1 MLRLPR
7 IIRSQQQEPSVRGK
21 EYRKILVLAFPLI
34 LSTSAWSVQHFV
46 DRMFLSWYSAEAIAA
61 SMPAGLLNFMVTS
74 IFIGTASFVS
84 TFVSQYHGSGQFEK
98 IGSIIWQGFY
108 IGVIGGLFIL
118 FLIPFAGTFFD
129 FAGHPELIRQH
140 ETSYFSILC
149 LGAMPTIA
157 SSSFAGFFSGR
168 GNPWPVMWLSFF
180 QTAANLLLDYCM
192 IFGRWGFPEMGI
204 AGAGIATV
212 VSAFLTFSAYLILLH
227 RKSFDTAFG
236 TLRNKKFDPKLF
248 KRLLHFGL
256 PNGMQ
261 MFIDIVGFSLFLLFV
276 GRLGILPLAATNIA
290 FNINTLAFMPM
301 IGMGMAV
308 SILVGQ
314 NLGRNDADA
323 AERCVYSGFH
333 LTFLYMAFIAFLY
346 VAVPDIFISPF
357 TPRVHPGDFE
367 KIHAIAV
374 VLLRFVAFYSLF
386 DTMNIIFLSALKG
399 AGDTRYVIKIVTL
412 VSVFVL
418 VVPSYAVI
426 ILLNKSIYS
435 AWFIATAYVTVLGF
449 TFLFRFLNGGW
460 KHIRVIERVGQ
471 KHTAV

>member
-1 MLRLPR
+1 MNMRQIAGVISER
-7 IIRSQQQEPSVRGK
+7 WKGQGG
-21 EYRKILVLAFPLI
+21 YREILVLSFPLI
-34 LSTSAWSVQHFV
+34 LSTSAWSIQHFV
-46 DRMFLSWYSAEAIAA
+46 DRMFLSWYSTETIAA
-61 SMPAGLLNFMVTS
+61 SMPAGLLNFTVMS
-74 IFIGTASFVS
+74 IFIGTASFVN

-98 IGSIIWQGFY
+98 IGRIVWQGFY
-108 IGVIGGLFIL
+108 IGLIGGLVNL
-118 FLIPFAGTFFD
+118 LLIPFAAPFFN
-129 FAGHPELIRQH
+129 FVGHAELIRH
-140 ETSYFSILC
+140 YEITYFRILC

-157 SSSFAGFFSGR
+157 ASSFAGFFSGR

-180 QTAANLLLDYCM
+180 QTGVNLLLDYCM

-204 AGAGIATV
+204 TGAGLATV
-212 VSAFLTFSAYLILLH
+212 ISAFLTFAVYLILLQ
-227 RKSFDTAFG
+227 KKPFDTVFG
-236 TLRNKKFDPKLF
+236 TIRNKGFDAKLF

-261 MFIDIVGFSLFLLFV
+261 FFIDVIGFSLFLLFV

-301 IGMGMAV
+301 IGMGIAV

-314 NLGRNDADA
+314 NLGRNDIDT
-323 AERCVYSGFH
+323 AERSVYSGFH

-346 VAVPDIFISPF
+346 VAVPDMFIKPF

-399 AGDTRYVIKIVTL
+399 AGDTRYVIKIVLL
-412 VSVFVL
+412 VSGFVL
-418 VVPSYAVI
+418 IIPSYVII
-426 ILLNKSIYS
+426 ILLNRSVYS

-449 TFLFRFLNGGW
+449 TFLFRFLHGRW
-460 KHIRVIERVGQ
+460 KHVRLIERDGQ
-471 KHTAV
+471 RHIEA